1 MDKIGRIC
9 FIVGVVISII
19 AGFFTWCYIVP
30 ILTIL
35 GLIVGFLNVQA
46 KEIQSFL
53 LASISLVII
62 SAFGAD
68 LITDLPVVGATMGR
82 IYVALLSFVGPA
94 TIIVALKSIF
104 GLAKD

>member
-9 FIVGVVISII
+9 FIVGVVVSII
-19 AGFFTWCYIVP
+19 AGFFTWCYIIP

-35 GLIVGFLNVQA
+35 GLIVGSLNVQA
-46 KEIQSFL
+46 EETQSFL
-53 LASISLVII
+53 LAGISLVII

-68 LITDLPVVGATMGR
+68 QIINLPVVGATMGR